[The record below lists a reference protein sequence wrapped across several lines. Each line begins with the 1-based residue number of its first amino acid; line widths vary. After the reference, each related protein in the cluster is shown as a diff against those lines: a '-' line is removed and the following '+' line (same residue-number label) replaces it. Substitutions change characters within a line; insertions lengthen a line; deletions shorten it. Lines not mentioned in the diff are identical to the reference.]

1 MQKHFAHTVQG
12 IQGSFRV
19 LLFLYCSIGT
29 IGSTV
34 YGQYMYAKIP
44 PYDVTSGLAHNE
56 VNDVVL
62 DNEGYAWIA
71 TENGMSRY
79 DGYNFINFNSTTHPA
94 IFKDNRINDIE
105 PPN

>member
-1 MQKHFAHTVQG
+1 
-12 IQGSFRV
+12 
-19 LLFLYCSIGT
+19 
-29 IGSTV
+29 
-34 YGQYMYAKIP
+34 MYAKIP

-62 DNEGYAWIA
+62 DNEGFAWIA

-105 PPN
+105 KNGNFLYLLTEADGIIELSPEDLRFKKL